1 MSRTRPLSHCPY
13 LGRPSVILFSLL
25 IGVLAIG
32 ASMAL
37 AQGPA
42 PGEQPKYGGIIRLA
56 EREPPN
62 LDPHLS
68 ISFMP
73 QNIGGL
79 IYNSLVRFPYGPEQ
93 KSPYDLTILPDLA
106 ERWEYTDDR
115 TAVFYL
121 RKGVKFHNKPP
132 VNGRELKA

>member
-1 MSRTRPLSHCPY
+1 MSRTGPLFQFLQLTP
-13 LGRPSVILFSLL
+13 LRVMLLSLL
-25 IGVLAIG
+25 VGFLAIG
-32 ASMAL
+32 VPVAL
-37 AQGPA
+37 AQGQA
-42 PGEQPKYGGIIRLA
+42 TGEQPKYGGIIRVA

-79 IYNSLVRFPYGPEQ
+79 IYNSLVRFPYGPDQ

-106 ERWEYTDDR
+106 ERW
-115 TAVFYL
+115 
-121 RKGVKFHNKPP
+121 
-132 VNGRELKA
+132 